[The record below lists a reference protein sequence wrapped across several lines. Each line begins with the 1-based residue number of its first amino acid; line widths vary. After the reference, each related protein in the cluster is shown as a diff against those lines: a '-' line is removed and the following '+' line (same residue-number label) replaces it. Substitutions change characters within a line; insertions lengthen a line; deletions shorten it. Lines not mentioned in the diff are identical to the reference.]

1 MNRFRISEN
10 SLDLLLH
17 LIHKNKI
24 DISDIPIG
32 LIAEEYLDYLKFMNS
47 INVDF
52 SNEFFIMAAKLVHIR
67 SCSISSH
74 FEEMDP
80 REEITH
86 ILLDYLKKKDISSLL
101 ENRGVYQDSTDVIED
116 FFLPSFFELLD
127 AFREIMKRRF
137 KSWKIRSLPD
147 RREEIVGFLQEKKEP
162 LFDDLFDENIPEE
175 IVAKFLSLLDLVRQ
189 GVIFVYQPLP
199 EKSIKIKLK

>member
-24 DISDIPIG
+24 DINDIPIG

-67 SCSISSH
+67 S
-74 FEEMDP
+74 
-80 REEITH
+80 R
-86 ILLDYLKKKDISSLL
+86 K
-101 ENRGVYQDSTDVIED
+101 
-116 FFLPSFFELLD
+116 
-127 AFREIMKRRF
+127 
-137 KSWKIRSLPD
+137 
-147 RREEIVGFLQEKKEP
+147 
-162 LFDDLFDENIPEE
+162 
-175 IVAKFLSLLDLVRQ
+175 
-189 GVIFVYQPLP
+189 
-199 EKSIKIKLK
+199 